1 MDANTKLDK
10 GLRLC
15 NLRVICVLLI
25 QSSDF
30 RCLYRVYTSDGA
42 FTDFYGYDALPLS
55 IEGIGLK
62 LGMLGNTLFPGAL
75 VVSGVKVV

>member
-1 MDANTKLDK
+1 MSTETKLDK
-10 GLRLC
+10 GLKLC

-55 IEGIGLK
+55 IQEWLK
-62 LGMLGNTLFPGAL
+62 ARNAWEYTIPGAL